1 MKRQFGIFL
10 ASTILLSMN
19 ALTCAAETH
28 VITKSAYPLYND
40 ANETGMDLTLYFVD
54 GTMDLPY
61 IEANDWQKLID
72 GFYDT
77 PTKDIGFSL
86 KTDGA
91 IVTYTRSSDDPEA
104 NDNGATMTLD
114 FDRDYIEFN
123 DYNLFCKRGI
133 SSTILDMVTLN
144 VVNEAG
150 EPALLEK
157 VDTGSFT
164 RYGDALKLS
173 LADYGIDLV
182 NPIF

>member
-1 MKRQFGIFL
+1 MR
-10 ASTILLSMN
+10 LL
-19 ALTCAAETH
+19 LR
-28 VITKSAYPLYND
+28 
-40 ANETGMDLTLYFVD
+40 
-54 GTMDLPY
+54 
-61 IEANDWQKLID
+61 
-72 GFYDT
+72 
-77 PTKDIGFSL
+77 
-86 KTDGA
+86 
-91 IVTYTRSSDDPEA
+91 IVTFTRSSDDPEA